1 MTHIRLPWHD
11 LMAPLLA
18 VNIQDRSGLL
28 RLVVTFMDVKT
39 GVLCGYSL
47 RERNYAII
55 ILPHIPKG
63 VALGVN

>member
-1 MTHIRLPWHD
+1 MTHIRLPCHD

-18 VNIQDRSGLL
+18 VNIQDCLGSL
-28 RLVVTFMDVKT
+28 RVVVTFMDVKT

-47 RERNYAII
+47 SERNYAII

-63 VALGVN
+63 VSLGVN